1 MSASVHPLRRSAGGG
16 AEQGA
21 IALIAALVS
30 LVLMV
35 VAAFTVD
42 IGSTWAT
49 RGQLQLQ
56 ADHAALFAAERLP
69 ATSDATRLV
78 VAQQAAYSICRHPVR
93 GQREL
98 TAAFPDCPDTTTTT
112 SPQVTAFAQY
122 LLDQHLVQFPDSN
135 QVYVKTPPARIDYSF
150 GKAVG
155 VDGSTQQKVAVARV
169 GSPGSVEPIGLSLTC
184 LLSAAGNLPS
194 GLGSTLSGVLPL
206 NYMAAGPLTVS
217 SPNTKWPDTSTQP
230 TSGTITIDSITPAET
245 TEGVGGDFTVT
256 GSGWGTL
263 LPDVD
268 VYFGLGDPKDAGYKH
283 AEADTTVSVTA
294 LGVYGVATGTLPD
307 LVKNTP
313 GDWKVKVAVKSAWWT
328 SRTWSKFDLPFTVTL
343 PQVTADLLGCG
354 RMLKSPRDNQDDDA
368 NGTKRD
374 LQHNLQEG
382 LDHGITQYPDLLTT
396 SPPAPV
402 TAGSLLTA
410 LDGGLT
416 QCPNNSS
423 PAVTDVAGNLVDGE
437 VPNCMVYQNGSS
449 TTSELTDGMLGA
461 PTTVTLGDGTTKQVA
476 GRLVCTTARPCHHAT
491 VSASSL
497 GLPGSYEVNDDRFED
512 YVNPDR
518 QSLLT
523 AATFFNLSTF
533 VEDGVPVVTPK
544 DAIEPEI
551 YSSQRFFW
559 VPVLS
564 TVLAPNGN
572 ANDAGGYPVLTFRP
586 VFVTQK
592 TPTGVTSVDMVLDLV
607 DLWVRS
613 LLGIDA
619 TDDHGILMQ
628 GDQLRAL
635 RFMTIEPSALPSVPG
650 DYDGPVS
657 DYLGVGPKIIK
668 LVK

>member
-1 MSASVHPLRRSAGGG
+1 VRAPVHPARRGARGRDENGG
-16 AEQGA
+16 
-21 IALIAALVS
+21 IALLAALVS

-35 VAAFTVD
+35 VAALTVD
-42 IGSTWAT
+42 LGSTWAT

-78 VAQQAAYSICRHPVR
+78 VASEVAYSICRHPVR

-98 TAAFPDCPDTTTTT
+98 TPAFPDCPDTTTTT
-112 SPQVTAFAQY
+112 SPQVTAFARY
-122 LLDQHLVQFPDSN
+122 LLDEQLVQFPDSN

-150 GKAVG
+150 GRAAG

-206 NYMAAGPLTVS
+206 NYMAPGPLTVD
-217 SPNTKWPDTSTQP
+217 SPPNKWPASDARSAALKVTSLTPGQLTQGIN
-230 TSGTITIDSITPAET
+230 SG
-245 TEGVGGDFTVT
+245 FTLV
-256 GSGWGTL
+256 GSGWLAGTVRL
-263 LPDVD
+263 SFL
-268 VYFGLGDPKDAGYKH
+268 LGDESDPAQTGKYTRVDKDY
-283 AEADTTVSVTA
+283 V
-294 LGVYGVATGTLPD
+294 GVAGTVQGLAF
-307 LVKNTP
+307 P
-313 GDWKVKVAVKSAWWT
+313 GEVVSKPGTWDVKVAVKNLDGSYT
-328 SRTWSKFDLPFTVTL
+328 YSQQPYPVVVRLPE
-343 PQVTADLLGCG
+343 VTADLLGCG
-354 RMLKSPRDNQDDDA
+354 RMLKSPRANQDDDP
-368 NGTKRD
+368 NGTRRN

-382 LDHGITQYPDLLTT
+382 LDHGVTQYPHLLSTGLPT
-396 SPPAPV
+396 PV

-416 QCPNNSS
+416 QCPNNTS
-423 PAVTDVAGNLVDGE
+423 PAVTDVSGNLVNGQ

-449 TTSELTDGMLGA
+449 TTAEFTDGMLGA
-461 PTTVTLGDGTTKQVA
+461 PTTVALSDGTTKQVA
-476 GRLVCTTARPCHHAT
+476 GRLVCTSARPCRHAT

-497 GLPGSYEVNDDRFED
+497 GLSGSYEVNDDRFED
-512 YVNPDR
+512 YVDPDR
-518 QSLLT
+518 QSLIT

-533 VEDGVPVVTPK
+533 VDDGVPVVTPK

-564 TVLAPNGN
+564 TVLAPNDS

-592 TPTGVTSVDMVLDLV
+592 TPTGVTSVDLVLDLV
-607 DLWVRS
+607 DLWVRT

-635 RFMTIEPSALPSVPG
+635 RFMTIEPSALPSVPSG
-650 DYDGPVS
+650 YDGPVS

-668 LVK
+668 LVR

>member
-1 MSASVHPLRRSAGGG
+1 VSARVHPARLSARGGDQNG
-16 AEQGA
+16 AV
-21 IALIAALVS
+21 ALIAALVS
-30 LVLMV
+30 LLLLV

-78 VAQQAAYSICRHPVR
+78 VAQQVAYSICRHPVR
-93 GQREL
+93 GQRRL
-98 TAAFPDCPDTTTTT
+98 TPAFPDCPEATTTT

-122 LLDQHLVQFPDSN
+122 LLDSNLVQFPDSN

-150 GKAVG
+150 GKAAG

-206 NYMAAGPLTVS
+206 NYMAPGPLTVES
-217 SPNTKWPDTSTQP
+217 RQNKWPASDARSSTIK
-230 TSGTITIDSITPAET
+230 ITSITPDEL
-245 TEGVGGDFTVT
+245 TEGMNSGFTLV
-256 GSGWGTL
+256 GSGWLAGTVRL
-263 LPDVD
+263 SFL
-268 VYFGLGDPKDAGYKH
+268 LGDESDPAQTGNYTRIDKNYLGLVGTVQALAFP
-283 AEADTTVSVTA
+283 AEV
-294 LGVYGVATGTLPD
+294 VAKPGTWD
-307 LVKNTP
+307 VKVGVKNLDGSYTYSQQAYP
-313 GDWKVKVAVKSAWWT
+313 VVVK
-328 SRTWSKFDLPFTVTL
+328 L

-354 RMLKSPRDNQDDDA
+354 RMLKSPRAHQDDA
-368 NGTKRD
+368 NGTKRN
-374 LQHNLQEG
+374 LQHNLQAG
-382 LDHGITQYPDLLTT
+382 LDHGVTRYPNLLST
-396 SPPAPV
+396 SLPAPV

-410 LDGGLT
+410 LDAGVT

-423 PAVTDVAGNLVDGE
+423 PAVTDVAGNLVNGA

-449 TTSELTDGMLGA
+449 TTSEFTAGMLGA
-461 PTTVTLGDGTTKQVA
+461 PTTVALSDGTTKQVA
-476 GRLVCTTARPCHHAT
+476 GRLVCTSARPCHHAT
-491 VSASSL
+491 VPASSL
-497 GLPGSYEVNDDRFED
+497 GLSGSYEVNDDRFED
-512 YVNPDR
+512 YVNPNR

-533 VEDGVPVVTPK
+533 VGDGVPVVTPR
-544 DAIEPEI
+544 DAIAPEI
-551 YSSQRFFW
+551 YASQRFFW

-628 GDQLRAL
+628 GDQLRGL
-635 RFMTIEPSALPSVPG
+635 RFMTIEPSALPSVPSG
-650 DYDGPVS
+650 YDGPVS